1 MQRRSIA
8 WVFLLLMPSILWSGG
23 LGLFPGNGVI
33 AGESA
38 FQAVETVFITV
49 NPSKLFADG
58 SSKVLITAL
67 ALDDT
72 GTPVVKGT
80 SFLFKTTLGK
90 FQNGSTTATVL
101 TADDSGTVS
110 LYLVSGTVVGDAI
123 VTCTVGDVIKS
134 VLIPIYSVQYET
146 EPNNFP
152 DEADAMCLDVAFN
165 GQLASP
171 YDEDWY
177 GLTIQGNTRIF
188 INFVTTAIPQGAGC
202 DGTST
207 VGTYRVDVRD
217 ANNNVLISY
226 QNIDCDFDNGLW
238 ETGIQYTGNY
248 YIVVYCP
255 RLPSNAHYL
264 STPYYLTV
272 GTSPFAL
279 CGDFNKDG
287 TVDGRDVI
295 ARYRYSREDFASW
308 LKNCWLSDRN
318 YVGNHAM
325 GSSLQREFERE

>member
-1 MQRRSIA
+1 MKKRLIV
-8 WVFLLLMPSILWSGG
+8 WMFLLLLPSIIWSGG
-23 LGLFPGNGVI
+23 SSLFRASSAI
-33 AGESA
+33 AAESG
-38 FQAVETVFITV
+38 FQAVETVFMTV

-58 SSKVLITAL
+58 SSKVLITAF
-67 ALDDT
+67 ALDDM
-72 GTPVVKGT
+72 GEPVVKGT
-80 SFLFKTTLGK
+80 SFLFKTTLGR

-101 TADDSGTVS
+101 TSDDTGMVS

-123 VTCTVGDVIKS
+123 VTCTVGDVTKS

-188 INFVTTAIPQGAGC
+188 INFITTAIPQGAGC

-238 ETGIQYTGNY
+238 ETGIQYTGTY
-248 YIVVYCP
+248 FIVVYCP
-255 RLPSNAHYL
+255 RLPSNGHYL

-272 GTSPFAL
+272 GTNKFAL

-287 TVDGRDVI
+287 AVDIKDVM
-295 ARYRYSREDFASW
+295 ARYRYSQEDFGKW
-308 LKNCWLSDRN
+308 LKDCWLPDRN
-318 YVGNHAM
+318 FFGNRGTM
-325 GSSLQREFERE
+325 PSLQREFER